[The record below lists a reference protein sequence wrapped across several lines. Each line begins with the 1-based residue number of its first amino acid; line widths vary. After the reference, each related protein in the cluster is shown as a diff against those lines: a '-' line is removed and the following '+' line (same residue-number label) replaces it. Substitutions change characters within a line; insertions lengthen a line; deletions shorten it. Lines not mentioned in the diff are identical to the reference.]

1 MIPSRFLYHICVTAQ
16 ESKKR
21 FDEDEGF
28 KKRAY
33 QCVVKLQSKEPE
45 FIKAWNLICDVSRQ
59 GRSPPSPEKRRAL
72 DSSRRGFQ
80 GFGFFA
86 SEFQKI
92 YDCLD
97 IRLIERG
104 ESYYQDLMTEVVK
117 ESEDRG
123 ADKIYS
129 DFTTSSVLTHFY
141 PVRRKTFKIPLLFPG
156 VSTRG
161 QCHLIHGLCFL
172 QRVFLIS
179 FSVFYFSTLFFY
191 FEPITSHHPGL
202 PVTPPSLPVSA
213 SPQASFSW
221 TRAAK
226 SSSPRV
232 SPSPSPS
239 SSQTAATHTTRPT
252 WRLSTIG
259 SLRKRPTSSST

>member
-1 MIPSRFLYHICVTAQ
+1 MWFS
-16 ESKKR
+16 
-21 FDEDEGF
+21 GF
-28 KKRAY
+28 W
-33 QCVVKLQSKEPE
+33 
-45 FIKAWNLICDVSRQ
+45 I
-59 GRSPPSPEKRRAL
+59 
-72 DSSRRGFQ
+72 
-80 GFGFFA
+80 FA

-117 ESEDRG
+117 ETEDRG
-123 ADKIYS
+123 DKIYS

-141 PVRRKTFKIPLLFPG
+141 PVRRKTQQDRKLLFPG
-156 VSTRG
+156 VSTRW
-161 QCHLIHGLCFL
+161 QCHLVHGLCFL
-172 QRVFLIS
+172 QRVFLFS
-179 FSVFYFSTLFFY
+179 FSVFNSSTLFFY

-252 WRLSTIG
+252 WRLSTSG